1 MKIIEL
7 IKEKLGLDDKDLNKD
22 LDLKAV
28 KKMQTHLDDIADDL
42 IAEQTRMDMEAQSQE
57 SLAFKERLQTARA
70 KQHKA
75 NKTRAKLRHMQG
87 ISPARLRRLQQ
98 EGKI

>member
-1 MKIIEL
+1 MKIIDL
-7 IKEKLGLDDKDLNKD
+7 IKEKLGLEDKDLDKD

-57 SLAFKERLQTARA
+57 SQAFKERLQTARA
-70 KQHKA
+70 KQHSR

-87 ISPARLRRLQQ
+87 ISPARLRKLQQ